1 MSVKSKINYKKCLFN
16 RNIKIQDDYV
26 EMYKMF
32 KIKFLKLTEV
42 F

>member
-1 MSVKSKINYKKCLFN
+1 MFVKSKINYKKSFFK
-16 RNIKIQDDYV
+16 RNIKVQDVYV